1 MTAPSPTASLLVVR
15 HGQSLWNAMARW
27 QGSADIALSDLGR
40 SQAATAARLL
50 GAAGHGFTAI
60 GSSALL
66 RAAETAEIIAD
77 HLSLDGPSIDDRWRE
92 AHAGEWQG
100 LTPDE
105 IRDEWP
111 GYLER
116 NLRPPGF
123 EPVESVVDRTIDAA
137 LVALRAAVGGPPALV
152 VSHSGVIRTLRRHLG
167 AESDRVPNLG
177 GTWLHLVDDAVWVGD
192 VFDPRA
198 APPSS
203 GFSEDPGDE
212 SPGERL
218 DRRSSGGAAGQ

>member
-1 MTAPSPTASLLVVR
+1 MPTPSPTASLLVVR
-15 HGQSLWNAMARW
+15 HGQSRWNAMARW
-27 QGSADIALSDLGR
+27 QGSADIELSDLGR
-40 SQAATAARLL
+40 SQATTAARLL
-50 GAAGHGFTAI
+50 GDAGHRFTAV

-66 RAAETAEIIAD
+66 RASETAEIIAA
-77 HLSLDGPSIDDRWRE
+77 HLGIGGPVIDDRWRE

-100 LTPDE
+100 LTPAE

-123 EPVESVVDRTIDAA
+123 EPVESVVERTMSAA
-137 LVALRAAVGGPPALV
+137 LDALRAAVGGSPGLV

-167 AESDRVPNLG
+167 AASDRVPNLG
-177 GTWLHLVDDAVWVGD
+177 GTWLHLVDDTVWVGD
-192 VFDPRA
+192 VFDPQA
-198 APPSS
+198 APPAS

-212 SPGERL
+212 APGSTVAH
-218 DRRSSGGAAGQ
+218 RSFGGAAGQ